1 ALSDRPLAPDLLRIV
16 LAAGRWNVG
25 RVVVGRQGRDRG
37 VGGGVCSDALNGG
50 GGGGCAVAGGDAG
63 SLWCR
68 SPAPVCRRALFRP
81 LLVLPALPAPSA
93 AAAAAVKIFTPAK
106 RTVNGE
112 FVNEET
118 GNLGCSKTVF
128 ILTELFSSAMVVTS
142 TTTTAIPAPLSEEHQ
157 TRLLEASELA
167 CWRRILDENVTAEQ
181 NDAGESCPPVWDGI
195 LCWDRASPGQLLTQR
210 CPAYIAGFHSQ
221 ANASKFCTDAG
232 VWYTREVNRTWTNF
246 SQCFS
251 GPEATVIM
259 DIEVSPK
266 NESHIEPF
274 LRSLKTISEIGY
286 SVSLASLLVAFF
298 ILASVKKLRCPR
310 NVLHMHLFAS
320 FIMRA
325 FMSLLK
331 DSLFV
336 QGLGMTTDLLT
347 REEGSYFN
355 IEHQI
360 NWPCRTIVS
369 LWQYFIMANYSWIL
383 MEGLYL
389 HNLIFLALFSDSSS
403 ITMYIVLGW
412 GLPAMFVLPWTLCR
426 ALMENTWCWTTNDNT
441 TVFLLIRIPTVASI
455 VVNFILFINIVRVLL
470 LKLKSSLSEET
481 KTYSHLSFPGRLVR
495 RLRLPGRARLSSGVL
510 VSNGRYAGKARH
522 SHPRG
527 SCYSSTSFTTVSV
540 LPSAHYLAA
549 AAAGKK
555 RLPTRLLRR

>member
-93 AAAAAVKIFTPAK
+93 AAAAAVVRATGRDSLTKPYNEAYYASAAILDQNLHTSEKVKTSSLA
-106 RTVNGE
+106 THAYIN

-481 KTYSHLSFPGRLVR
+481 KTYRYCYILNLLHDGRSPLW
-495 RLRLPGRARLSSGVL
+495 
-510 VSNGRYAGKARH
+510 
-522 SHPRG
+522 
-527 SCYSSTSFTTVSV
+527 C
-540 LPSAHYLAA
+540 
-549 AAAGKK
+549 
-555 RLPTRLLRR
+555 